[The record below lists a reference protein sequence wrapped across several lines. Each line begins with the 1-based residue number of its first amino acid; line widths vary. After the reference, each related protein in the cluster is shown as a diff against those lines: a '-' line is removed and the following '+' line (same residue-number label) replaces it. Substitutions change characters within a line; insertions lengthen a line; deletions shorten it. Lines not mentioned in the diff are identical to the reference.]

1 MSRLN
6 QVLTANEAASVAKV
20 PLKQVH
26 RIIDAGL
33 LAGSVRNRKGTRVI
47 VETGIVGLKLAYLT
61 ADILT
66 LDARRRVVRSVLRK
80 PTLRAVRESAVTIDL
95 RPIASSVRHGLG
107 ALDRARRMVASNE
120 EILGGVPCLKG
131 TRIPV
136 HDIAD
141 MIGNGDPKAK
151 VLKAFPAL
159 SSHQVDAAVVYAAAY
174 PRRGRPRLKPMWRR
188 RTPTS
193 SRTVNL
199 DDLPPAS

>member
-20 PLKQVH
+20 PLKHVH

-33 LAGSVRNRKGTRVI
+33 LAGSVKNRKGTRVI
-47 VETGIVGLKLAYLT
+47 VGTGIVGLKLAYLT

-80 PTLRAVRESAVTIDL
+80 PELRAVRESAVTIDL
-95 RPIASSVRHGLG
+95 RPIASSVRDGLG
-107 ALDRARRMVASNE
+107 ALDRARKMVASDD

-141 MIGNGDPKAK
+141 MIGNGDLKAK

-159 SSHQVDAAVVYAAAY
+159 NSGQVDAAVVYAAAY

-188 RTPTS
+188 KAPTS
-193 SRTVNL
+193 SRVV
-199 DDLPPAS
+199 DFGDLPPAS